1 MSSNFDNSKLVGGK
15 RKNGHKFSCS
25 CHICENM
32 KNKAKRGGYA
42 DDVKKAQ
49 EYAAGSKKKNGH
61 RQACICPICKNMKNS
76 KKRYGKKSNRRTMKR
91 RGGGDDEEEDYM
103 MDIPEEDEVKEKE
116 GEGKEKEDKGKEKE
130 GETEKEPKGGRK
142 KKRGNG
148 HKANCKCPIC
158 KNMRKKKGGQPQE
171 PDIENQIGDIEEG
184 GIKATMGTDLQ
195 KKQIPDKT
203 ETPASDHDYD
213 ALDAA
218 EKGEAGHNVVGGS
231 RKRRRSRKRRSR
243 KTRRH
248 RRHH

>member
-91 RGGGDDEEEDYM
+91 GGGDGDM
-103 MDIPEEDEVKEKE
+103 MDIPEEDEVKEEEVKE
-116 GEGKEKEDKGKEKE
+116 GEGKEKEGEGKEKE
-130 GETEKEPKGGRK
+130 GEVEKEPKGGRK

-203 ETPASDHDYD
+203 ETPASDKDYD

-231 RKRRRSRKRRSR
+231 RKRRRSRKRRGR

>member
-1 MSSNFDNSKLVGGK
+1 MSSKFDNSKLVGGK

-61 RQACICPICKNMKNS
+61 RQACRCPICKNMKNS

-231 RKRRRSRKRRSR
+231 RKRRRSRKRRGR

>member
-91 RGGGDDEEEDYM
+91 RGGGDGDDEEYM
-103 MDIPEEDEVKEKE
+103 MDIPEEDEVKESNEKEPQESEGEEKE
-116 GEGKEKEDKGKEKE
+116 GEGK
-130 GETEKEPKGGRK
+130 EKEPKGGRK

-231 RKRRRSRKRRSR
+231 RKRRRSRKRRGR

>member
-1 MSSNFDNSKLVGGK
+1 
-15 RKNGHKFSCS
+15 
-25 CHICENM
+25 M

-76 KKRYGKKSNRRTMKR
+76 KKRYGKKSNRRTIKR
-91 RGGGDDEEEDYM
+91 RGGGDGDDEEDM
-103 MDIPEEDEVKEKE
+103 MDITEEDEVKEEEVKE
-116 GEGKEKEDKGKEKE
+116 GEGKEKEGEGEEKEDKGKEKE
-130 GETEKEPKGGRK
+130 GEAEKEVKGGRK
-142 KKRGNG
+142 KHRGNG

-203 ETPASDHDYD
+203 ETPASDKDYD

-231 RKRRRSRKRRSR
+231 RKRRKSRKRRGR